1 MTGTGNGSIN
11 IGYNWD
17 SDVAGSSYAGQDWT
31 SGYEWTNT
39 GGSFLNGSDNRTL
52 YLRTKN
58 VNNVTCYSDAVN
70 IVVRKPLVSASSSM
84 TSFSNCEGTA
94 ASAQSFT
101 VTGEHLTGDLTVSPP
116 TGFEV
121 SKASG
126 SGYSTSGVS
135 FSPVNGAV
143 INETVYMRVTSA
155 ASSGSPS
162 GDITVST
169 AHNLDNASTTT
180 STTVSVSGTVTA
192 VPAIS
197 SVTDGS
203 NCGTSTVDL
212 SASVSNG
219 TINWYAAASGGAS
232 LGSGTSYTT
241 PSLSS
246 TTTYYVDG
254 TDGSC
259 VSGSRTAV
267 TASILANPVSGS
279 LSVDLSESFS
289 TETINWTNS
298 GTAEGTCQ
306 YYYQWTMIMLRHQQ
320 VHGQHGMLQ
329 SIKAG
334 RLAMLVPI

>member
-1 MTGTGNGSIN
+1 MHGLLTWERFTSSDQNPTGAEPSETTTYTVTETDGNGCSGSGTIEVTYDTPSTTSIAIGLAGQAGTSESSGATMRFDQGVTMTGTGNGSIN
-11 IGYNWD
+11 ICYNWD

-143 INETVYMRVTSA
+143 DNETVYVRVTSA

-162 GDITVST
+162 GDITVSYCT
-169 AHNLDNASTTT
+169 
-180 STTVSVSGTVTA
+180 
-192 VPAIS
+192 
-197 SVTDGS
+197 
-203 NCGTSTVDL
+203 
-212 SASVSNG
+212 
-219 TINWYAAASGGAS
+219 
-232 LGSGTSYTT
+232 
-241 PSLSS
+241 
-246 TTTYYVDG
+246 
-254 TDGSC
+254 
-259 VSGSRTAV
+259 
-267 TASILANPVSGS
+267 
-279 LSVDLSESFS
+279 
-289 TETINWTNS
+289 
-298 GTAEGTCQ
+298 
-306 YYYQWTMIMLRHQQ
+306 
-320 VHGQHGMLQ
+320 
-329 SIKAG
+329 
-334 RLAMLVPI
+334 